1 MRPARYRV
9 DFLRVSEPVVNSIR
23 KRFCRQTSQEVCPWN
38 VKLAQEL
45 SEGSAFAARAMFV
58 DKDTRTLAR
67 ELLAMDQADYAAG
80 FKGSAMKRAKL
91 HGLRRNAA
99 VVLGNVGT
107 VDDLAVLEAMRL
119 HEHEVVRE
127 HAAWALA
134 VLGSSSD

>member
-1 MRPARYRV
+1 V
-9 DFLRVSEPVVNSIR
+9 KF
-23 KRFCRQTSQEVCPWN
+23 SQALP
-38 VKLAQEL
+38 
-45 SEGSAFAARAMFV
+45 EGSAFAARAMFV
-58 DKDTRTLAR
+58 EKEARTLAR
-67 ELLAMDQADYAAG
+67 EILAMDQAEYAAA

-91 HGLRRNAA
+91 QGLKRNAA